1 MRPEDAEAAVDRAVQ
16 VVADDAEAKLEAGA
30 LDLAADEDLP
40 VRLERNRMR
49 HREGAEVVR
58 DPAARA
64 E

>member
-1 MRPEDAEAAVDRAVQ
+1 MPETPKEAELQAR
-16 VVADDAEAKLEAGA
+16 A

-40 VRLERNRMR
+40 VRLEGDRVR